1 MLRILLVEDNP
12 DDRTLVG
19 AYLKRG
25 VEQPCEVLDADRLSD
40 ALQII
45 GNVPIDICLLDMELP
60 DSFGLDTLKTVH
72 AARPSMPIV
81 VISGNTDKELALQAL
96 GHGAHDYFVKN
107 RMNPEAISRV
117 VRFAIERGKRVQAE
131 QDLRTAEQVQRL
143 LFPRTF
149 PRLRGYDV
157 AGQAFSAA
165 SGCGDYFD
173 FIPRSNGSWLAA
185 VGDVSGHGMAAALRM
200 VEARAYLRVLSRNIE
215 DVGTLLTELNL
226 MMLNESQYDSSSLQ
240 QFITMFIATMDEDTC
255 MLNYASAGHAA
266 YIVRHTGGFE
276 RLHTTGVPLGIAPL
290 PTESQSVKLY
300 PGDICLIA
308 TDGLEETMNPSGEL
322 FGIQRVLGL
331 LEQIREEPAEAI
343 VQQLYNATRHFAQT
357 RIQADDE
364 TLIVLK
370 REFVHPSV
378 PAQSASPILSRRSA
392 SMPALEHPSRPAAGT
407 AEISVA
413 TR

>member
-1 MLRILLVEDNP
+1 MPGKQMLRILLVEDCP
-12 DDRTLVG
+12 DDRLLVSTH
-19 AYLKRG
+19 LKRG
-25 VEQPCEVLDADRLSD
+25 VEESCEVFEAERLSA
-40 ALQII
+40 ALQIAEA
-45 GNVPIDICLLDMELP
+45 VPIDICLLDLELP
-60 DSFGLDTLKTVH
+60 DSCGLDTLKAIH
-72 AARPSMPIV
+72 GARPSMPIV
-81 VISGNTDKELALQAL
+81 VISGNSDRELALKSL

-173 FIPRSNGSWLAA
+173 FIPRSNGSWMAA

-200 VEARAYLRVLSRNIE
+200 VEARAYLRVLSRSIE

-226 MMLNESQYDSSSLQ
+226 MMLNESQYDSGTLQ

-255 MLNYASAGHAA
+255 TLNYAAAGHAA
-266 YIVRHTGGFE
+266 YIVRYNGRVE
-276 RLHTTGVPLGIAPL
+276 RLHTTGLPLGIAPL
-290 PTESQSVKLY
+290 PTETQSVKLY
-300 PGDICLIA
+300 PGDVCLIA
-308 TDGLEETMNPSGEL
+308 TDGLEETMNPAGEL
-322 FGIQRVLGL
+322 FGIKRVLAL
-331 LEQIREEPAEAI
+331 LEECRGEPAEAI
-343 VQQLYNATRHFAQT
+343 VQKLYNGTRQFAQM
-357 RIQADDE
+357 RKQADDE

-370 REFVHPSV
+370 RELVQPSV
-378 PAQSASPILSRRSA
+378 
-392 SMPALEHPSRPAAGT
+392 SRPYHAPDALAPIGVE
-407 AEISVA
+407 ARA
-413 TR
+413 

>member
-1 MLRILLVEDNP
+1 MSGKPMLRILLVEDNP
-12 DDRTLVG
+12 DDRVLVS

-25 VEQPCEVLDADRLSD
+25 VEEPCEVLEAERLSV
-40 ALQII
+40 ALQLAETL
-45 GNVPIDICLLDMELP
+45 PIDICLLDLELP
-60 DSFGLDTLKTVH
+60 DSTGLDTLRAVH
-72 AARPSMPIV
+72 SARPSMPIV
-81 VISGNTDKELALQAL
+81 VISGNTDKELALQVM
-96 GHGAHDYFVKN
+96 GQGAHDYFVKN
-107 RMNPEAISRV
+107 RMNPDAISRV

-173 FIPRSNGSWLAA
+173 FIPRANGSWLAA

-200 VEARAYLRVLSRNIE
+200 VEARAYLRVLSRSIE

-255 MLNYASAGHAA
+255 TLNYAAAGHAA
-266 YIVRHTGGFE
+266 YIVRHNGRVDQLHSTG
-276 RLHTTGVPLGIAPL
+276 LPLGIAPL

-300 PGDICLIA
+300 PGDVCLIA
-308 TDGLEETMNPSGEL
+308 TDGLEETMNPDGKL
-322 FGIQRVLGL
+322 FGIQKVLAL
-331 LEQIREEPAEAI
+331 LEEIREEPAEAI
-343 VQQLYNATRHFAQT
+343 VQKLFNATRQFAQT
-357 RIQADDE
+357 RTQADDE

-370 REFVHPSV
+370 REVVHPSV
-378 PAQSASPILSRRSA
+378 PRAFHSPDPLSSVGV
-392 SMPALEHPSRPAAGT
+392 EAG
-407 AEISVA
+407 S
-413 TR
+413 